1 MLPKKLVKTV
11 VYIVIVAL
19 VLSTLLM
26 GIGLFAY

>member
-19 VLSTLLM
+19 ILSTLLM
-26 GIGLFAY
+26 GVGLFI